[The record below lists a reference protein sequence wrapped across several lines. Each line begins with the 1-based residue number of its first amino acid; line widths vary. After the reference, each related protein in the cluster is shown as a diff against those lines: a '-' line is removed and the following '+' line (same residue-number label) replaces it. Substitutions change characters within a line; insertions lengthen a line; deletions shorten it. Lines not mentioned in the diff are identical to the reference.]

1 MTYLLAINTQS
12 PYILISFFWRT
23 KIILQMF
30 TYRNI
35 KNDAAITEMKP
46 SSYRSAPS
54 PEIFYICKEVV
65 ERSSV
70 RKLKLSTACSLSAA
84 TLK

>member
-1 MTYLLAINTQS
+1 
-12 PYILISFFWRT
+12 
-23 KIILQMF
+23 MF

-46 SSYRSAPS
+46 SAQLQKYSFARNLVYHDT
-54 PEIFYICKEVV
+54 EVFK
-65 ERSSV
+65 RSSV
-70 RKLKLSTACSLSAA
+70 RKLKLSAACSLSAA